1 MIKVITFA
9 LCCCL
14 LTSTVAT
21 AQQVLSLNS
30 VVQDAQHKSPSFY
43 RAQSYALNSLYAYRY
58 YISGQR
64 PELRMDFN
72 NSSSPMG
79 ETISVLQQ
87 DGTYQFAR
95 RSYSSSSLGLSL
107 RQIVPLT
114 GGVFSVRSS
123 LARNDQFSP
132 FDTASYLSTPFS
144 ISYNQP
150 MILYN
155 GYKWDRRIQPLLY
168 EESRR
173 QYVENM
179 EKVSLDA
186 ANLYFNA
193 LSAQVQEKILQS
205 NVSNT
210 DTLYKIS
217 QGRYGLGKIAENE
230 LLQIELSLLNARTS
244 LEQATLN
251 KEIAYQNL
259 KQFLSMPKDAD
270 IVLNPPDSTPVF
282 VVRLDKAVAEANTNR
297 PAVMAFRR
305 RRLQSEQEVA
315 QAKGNSGYEFNL
327 NANLGK
333 SRDGASLGSVYTG
346 GMAQQSF
353 SVGVG
358 IPIVDWGK
366 ARNRIKQAKA
376 NRSLAEIDIEQDER
390 SFEQEIYLQTQL
402 FNIQQRQLTSAA
414 KADTIARQRYEI
426 TKQRYLI
433 GKISITDLN
442 LAQQE
447 KDQASQAYINTLRS
461 YWNAYYT
468 VRRLTLYDFEK
479 EQKIKYEFE
488 E

>member
-1 MIKVITFA
+1 MLFTTIT
-9 LCCCL
+9 
-14 LTSTVAT
+14 T
-21 AQQVLSLNS
+21 AQQVLSLNK
-30 VVQDAQHKSPSFY
+30 VVQDAQHKSPSYY
-43 RAQSYALNSLYAYRY
+43 RAQSNALNSLYAYRY
-58 YISGQR
+58 FVSGQL

-95 RSYSSSSLGLSL
+95 RSYSTSSLGLSL

-114 GGVFSVRSS
+114 GGIFSVRSS

-132 FDTASYLSTPFS
+132 YDTSSYLSTPFS

-155 GYKWDRRIQPLLY
+155 GYKWERRIQPLLY

-186 ANLYFNA
+186 SGLYFNA
-193 LSAQVQEKILQS
+193 LSAQVQERILQS

-259 KQFLSMPKDAD
+259 KQFLSMPKDAE
-270 IVLNPPDSTPVF
+270 ILLNAPDSTPVF
-282 VVRLDKAVAEANTNR
+282 VVRLDKAIAEANTNR
-297 PAVMAFRR
+297 QAVLAFRR

-333 SRDGASLGSVYTG
+333 SRDGATIGGVYTG

-366 ARNRIKQAKA
+366 ARNRIRQAKA

-447 KDQASQAYINTLRS
+447 KDQASQSYINSLRS

-479 EQKIKYEFE
+479 EQKIQYEFE